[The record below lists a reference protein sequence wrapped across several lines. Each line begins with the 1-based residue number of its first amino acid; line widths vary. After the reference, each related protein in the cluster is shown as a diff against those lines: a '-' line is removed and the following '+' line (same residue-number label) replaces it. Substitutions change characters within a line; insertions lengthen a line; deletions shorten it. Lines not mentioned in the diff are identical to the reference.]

1 MREGGNRLRE
11 GVNRLRN
18 GVNRLRNGGTCSRDS
33 ARHLQGKNEYQ
44 KLSGNRLGVGD
55 FRIFFFLFRGKQLQR
70 RFQPVP
76 GCALSQ
82 YSLLLKINPFRVENL
97 KQIIICKM

>member
-11 GVNRLRN
+11 

-55 FRIFFFLFRGKQLQR
+55 FRIFFFFVPGKTITAKIPTRTGLCS
-70 RFQPVP
+70 FPIFLAIKNQPVP
-76 GCALSQ
+76 GGKPETDNYL
-82 YSLLLKINPFRVENL
+82 
-97 KQIIICKM
+97 